1 MSIRTMFISSALV
14 LSCGAALG
22 QARLEIAGG
31 ATFTLGSLAR
41 GETAE
46 RQLVLRNTGSDT
58 LVIKRVDA
66 SCGCTGTVLTSPR
79 IPPGGNGAL
88 KIAFDSRNFSGAVHK
103 TVTIS
108 SNAANSPELV
118 VNFTAEVIDEIIVT
132 PPQFWIKD
140 AEVGTPVPLS
150 VRLRNKGSAPLHL
163 SKYRTSVEGLVLTL
177 PSAPVPPGAEIELTA
192 TFTPK
197 KAVPFLAEG
206 IFIATSNAHR
216 PEIYIPLYG
225 NTREFKFQ

>member
-1 MSIRTMFISSALV
+1 MPFRYL
-14 LSCGAALG
+14 LSCVLLLLYSGSARA

-41 GETAE
+41 GEKAE
-46 RQLVLRNTGSDT
+46 RQLLLRNTGSDS

-79 IPPGGNGAL
+79 IPPGGTAAL
-88 KIAFDSRNFSGAVHK
+88 KITFDSRNFSGAVHK

-108 SNAANSPELV
+108 STAVNTPELV

-132 PPQFWIKD
+132 PPQFWVKD
-140 AEVGTPVPLS
+140 AEVGTAIPLS
-150 VRLRNKGSAPLHL
+150 VRVKNQGPAPLQL
-163 SKYRTSVEGLVLTL
+163 ANYRSSLEGLVLTL
-177 PSAPVPPGAEIELTA
+177 PTAPIPPGAEIELTA
-192 TFTPK
+192 SFTPK

-206 IFIATSNAHR
+206 IFITTSNIHR
-216 PEIYIPLYG
+216 PEIYIPVYG